1 MHNVIFKYL
10 HFCRYSLLSLIVI
23 REDTFQDFSLL
34 KFIKICFTA
43 QHMIY
48 LRIPCVHKK
57 NGYSSSCWVF
67 CKRHVKETGGVQIY
81 IFTDFFL
88 AVL

>member
-1 MHNVIFKYL
+1 MRNVNFKYL
-10 HFCRYSLLSLIVI
+10 HFCKYILLSFIVI
-23 REDTFQDFSLL
+23 REDTFQDFNLL
-34 KFIKICFTA
+34 RFIKICFTA

-48 LRIPCVHKK
+48 FSIPCVHEK

-67 CKRHVKETGGVQIY
+67 YKRQVKETGGVQIY